1 MTREYYLSLAASG
14 LSMPIGTDLV
24 LRSRP
29 DADSIATDGDAL
41 GAVIVEAAN
50 RFGTPLAFPH
60 MNLELEKAV
69 MLAMLGVP
77 EDEVDSR
84 KLTACPGDEDL
95 RILRERFNPED
106 HPKLNGHIRS
116 IGYVARNTDLLPI
129 GMSIGPFSL
138 TTKLLADPIT
148 PVYLSGTG
156 ATADDEPEIRTLER
170 ALEMSLSLVLRS
182 LTAQI
187 EQGAKAVFIAEPAA
201 NHVFFSPRQM
211 EAGSDI
217 FDRYAMEPNRQVKA
231 LLDAHGV
238 DLMFHCCG
246 ELTDAMVASFCELR
260 PVILSLG
267 SSRRLWEDAAIV
279 PKDIVLYGNLPSKRF
294 YSDDLMPLSEVRSEA
309 RALVARMREAGHPFI
324 LGSEC
329 DILSVPGCHDTILAK
344 AEIIAAEGTRL
355 MAGG

>member
-1 MTREYYLSLAASG
+1 VTREYYLTLAASG

-24 LRSRP
+24 LRTKP
-29 DADSIATDGDAL
+29 DAESILIDGDAL
-41 GAVIVEAAN
+41 GRVIVEAAR
-50 RFGTPLAFPH
+50 RFNTPLAFPH

-69 MLAMLGVP
+69 MLTMLGVP
-77 EDEVDSR
+77 EDEVDSH
-84 KLTACPGDEDL
+84 KLATCPSDEDL
-95 RILRERFNPED
+95 ATLREAFRPED

-116 IGYVARNTDLLPI
+116 IGYVARNSDLLPI

-170 ALEMSLSLVLRS
+170 ALEMSLILVLRS
-182 LTAQI
+182 LEAQI
-187 EQGAKAVFIAEPAA
+187 EQGARAVFIAEPAA
-201 NHVFFSPRQM
+201 NRVFFSPRQM

-217 FDRYAMEPNRQVKA
+217 FDRYAMDPNRQVKA
-231 LLDAHGV
+231 LLDARGV
-238 DLMFHCCG
+238 DLLFHCCG
-246 ELTDAMVASFCELR
+246 ELTDAMVARFCDLR

-294 YSDDLMPLSEVRSEA
+294 YSDELMPLDEVQCNQR
-309 RALVARMREAGHPFI
+309 
-324 LGSEC
+324 LGADKCSY
-329 DILSVPGCHDTILAK
+329 
-344 AEIIAAEGTRL
+344 
-355 MAGG
+355 